1 MGLGS
6 FLFYIEFE
14 REIEEKTLDELLI
27 SIGLKQIKKDG
38 ENLTDFRSYYYELI
52 TNNGIIE
59 AHSLFSLQKDSVQ
72 KFSLRFSVFSPTEV
86 IDQTF
91 ELLTKLNNKKPIKV
105 IYNHSYMLIK
115 QEGKEDVIRDQS
127 HIPINAEAF
136 KKRIGRE

>member
-1 MGLGS
+1 MGLES

-14 REIEEKTLDELLI
+14 REIEEKTLDELLV
-27 SIGLKQIKKDG
+27 SIGLKQVKKDG

-59 AHSLFSLQKDSVQ
+59 AHSLFLSQKDSIQ

-91 ELLTKLNNKKPIKV
+91 DLLSKLNNKKSIKV
-105 IYNHSYMLIK
+105 IYKHPYASVK
-115 QEGKEDVIRDQS
+115 QEGKEDVLQDQS
-127 HIPINAEAF
+127 YIPINAEAF
-136 KKRIGRE
+136 KKSVRRE